1 MAPPTPAP
9 SPWSA
14 GMSAFE
20 SFLNNKSMG
29 EVAEVAEI
37 AEEVAVLPSPA
48 TVRRAPAVSKQRQ
61 QLASPMVASPKV
73 ASPMVASPMVASPM
87 VSSPMMASS
96 FVASP
101 KVDQGRARM
110 ETPEVTGSSEATELA
125 TFFSP
130 VKAAAPVPAASAQ
143 VTLSETSEGATKVR
157 ARKLKTQRPKQDNLA
172 LVRSETIFVPA
183 EAPVLEEASSHPC
196 SLCDNTFASSVQLIE
211 HKASH
216 TSQKVFAC
224 DQCGKNWKREAGL
237 ANHTCTGHSAR
248 KRRRRKNVEELL
260 VGGTGEE
267 GGLGEVAGPLE
278 EQEPDIGPIVESVE
292 VEVEVTPLHYTIEF
306 LGLQGLAVEVGN
318 LPWLEEDL
326 PGEEEVLETRDLVE
340 VIREVEGLTVSW
352 DEEVQV
358 QEKLPEWEEE
368 VAKLCGIGLEEVR
381 EVMEVVVEVKTTKPE
396 PFPWQLVP
404 SEWQKEV
411 VLRREREEQRKVEEA
426 AKAKERKEE
435 ETAAMWRRQAAL
447 LHSSKAQEENKEE
460 TEEKEAP
467 TATKKSDKSLS
478 TFAYFNT
485 AAVEVGDSLILLISV
500 SGLPPCAQ
508 VNSGEESEEE
518 EWLPEARPRCGVC
531 RRAFPSRCPAPP
543 AGGPSSP

>member
-1 MAPPTPAP
+1 MEAPAGWAGQVAAPPTPAP

-20 SFLNNKSMG
+20 SFLNNKCTG
-29 EVAEVAEI
+29 EVAEV

-48 TVRRAPAVSKQRQ
+48 TVRRAPAVTKQRR
-61 QLASPMVASPKV
+61 QLAST
-73 ASPMVASPMVASPM
+73 MVASPMVASPM
-87 VSSPMMASS
+87 VTYPM
-96 FVASP
+96 VASP
-101 KVDQGRARM
+101 TVRQGRAM
-110 ETPEVTGSSEATELA
+110 IYSTEATGSGEATELA
-125 TFFSP
+125 SFFSP
-130 VKAAAPVPAASAQ
+130 VKAAAAVSAASPS
-143 VTLSETSEGATKVR
+143 VTLAESPAGAAAKVR
-157 ARKLKTQRPKQDNLA
+157 ARKPKAQRPKQDNLA

-196 SLCDNTFASSVQLIE
+196 TLCANTFASPAQLAE

-216 TSQKVFAC
+216 TSQQLFAC

-248 KRRRRKNVEELL
+248 KRRRRRNVEELL
-260 VGGTGEE
+260 VGGVGEE
-267 GGLGEVAGPLE
+267 GSLGEVAGPVE
-278 EQEPDIGPIVESVE
+278 EQEPDIGPIVESVD
-292 VEVEVTPLHYTIEF
+292 VEVKVTPLHYTIEF
-306 LGLQGLAVEVGN
+306 VGLRGLAVEVGN
-318 LPWLEEDL
+318 LPWLEEEL
-326 PGEEEVLETRDLVE
+326 PQEEVVLETTDLLE

-368 VAKLCGIGLEEVR
+368 VAKLCGMEVEEVR
-381 EVMEVVVEVKTTKPE
+381 EVMEVVEEVKVTKPE

-411 VLRREREEQRKVEEA
+411 VLRREREEQRKVVDA

-447 LHSSKAQEENKEE
+447 LDSSKVATENKEDM
-460 TEEKEAP
+460 EEKEA
-467 TATKKSDKSLS
+467 TNAAKKSDKNLS

-485 AAVEVGDSLILLISV
+485 EAVEVGVSHIHILISV
-500 SGLPPCAQ
+500 SGQ
-508 VNSGEESEEE
+508 VNSGEDSEEE
-518 EWLPEARPRCGVC
+518 EWLPESNPRCAVC
-531 RRAFPSRCPAPP
+531 RKTFTSR
-543 AGGPSSP
+543 